1 MEKVDNSFLRDDD
14 PRLAEVVALV
24 RAGKK
29 IRAIK
34 LYRQITGA
42 NFQDASDAIDR
53 MA

>member
-1 MEKVDNSFLRDDD
+1 MVEKVGNFVPDDD

-24 RAGKK
+24 RKGKK

-42 NFQDASDAIDR
+42 DFQEANEAVERIS
-53 MA
+53 